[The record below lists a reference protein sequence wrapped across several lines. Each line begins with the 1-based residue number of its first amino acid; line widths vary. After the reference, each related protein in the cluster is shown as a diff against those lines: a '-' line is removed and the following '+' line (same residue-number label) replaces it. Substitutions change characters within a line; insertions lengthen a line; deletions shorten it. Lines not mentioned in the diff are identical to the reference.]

1 MAKQTT
7 RRVEM
12 ILLDS
17 NIIIYLS
24 KELIKIDE
32 VFYNNNEIYAVSI
45 IGYMEVMGFSFVS
58 MEEKE
63 FIENLFSCLSIIYID
78 EKIAKKTIELRCQYK
93 IKLPDAIICATTI
106 LNNGILCSNDIK
118 LKTIEK
124 LNLKIMGI

>member
-45 IGYMEVMGFSFVS
+45 IGYMEVM
-58 MEEKE
+58 
-63 FIENLFSCLSIIYID
+63 
-78 EKIAKKTIELRCQYK
+78 
-93 IKLPDAIICATTI
+93 
-106 LNNGILCSNDIK
+106 
-118 LKTIEK
+118 
-124 LNLKIMGI
+124 